1 MREGAILP
9 FPNALTIF
17 SSGGLVYP
25 VRTNA
30 FRPIVAGA
38 ALAALVGAAGCA
50 KGPGG
55 AAASAAAPT
64 PAPPAERHFDLTGV
78 VVSADAKRRV
88 LVVRHNAVPG
98 YMEGMTM
105 EFPVSA
111 GDAAVARP
119 GELIR
124 AQLVVDRAGN
134 ARLEQIWPDDKVSL
148 DTVGAGARMLRQ
160 DTFSKGG
167 SAYREVGDEVPRF
180 VLYDQ
185 DGRVV
190 DSARF
195 RGTQVMLNFIYT
207 RCPIASMCPLS
218 TQKMAETQRLAKQ
231 AGIANIQF
239 VSITLDSSYDTP
251 GILRQYADE
260 RGIDT
265 SNFSFLTGPAS
276 AIRDLLTQFGVIAQ
290 FNGNILD
297 HTLATLLIDEKGR
310 VAWRAD
316 GSQWMPQE
324 FVGRMH
330 K

>member
-1 MREGAILP
+1 
-9 FPNALTIF
+9 
-17 SSGGLVYP
+17 

-30 FRPIVAGA
+30 FRPIVACA
-38 ALAALVGAAGCA
+38 ALAALIGAAGCG
-50 KGPGG
+50 KGPGN
-55 AAASAAAPT
+55 AAATAAAP
-64 PAPPAERHFDLTGV
+64 APEPPSERRFDLTGV
-78 VVSADAKRRV
+78 VVSADAKRKV

-98 YMEGMTM
+98 YMGSMTM

-124 AQLVVDRAGN
+124 ARLVVDKAGN

-148 DTVGAGARMLRQ
+148 DSIDAGARMLRQ

-167 SAYREVGDEVPRF
+167 SAYREVGDQVPQF

-185 DGRVV
+185 DGRIV

-195 RGTQVMLNFIYT
+195 RGSQVMLNFIYT
-207 RCPIASMCPLS
+207 RCPIATMCPLS
-218 TQKMAETQRLAKQ
+218 TQKMAEAQRLARL
-231 AGIANIQF
+231 AGVTRIQF

-316 GSQWMPQE
+316 GSQWLPQE
-324 FVGRMH
+324 FVDRMRR
-330 K
+330 